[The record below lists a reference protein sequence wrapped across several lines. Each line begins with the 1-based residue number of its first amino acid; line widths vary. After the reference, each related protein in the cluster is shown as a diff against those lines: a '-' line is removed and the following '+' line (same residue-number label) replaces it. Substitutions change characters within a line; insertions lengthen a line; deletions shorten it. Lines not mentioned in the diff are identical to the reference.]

1 MSVVK
6 VSPEEQKARANRFD
20 AQVSVNLSQEEL
32 AALMRLVGETNDGDA
47 ITALHKLELAFEAGR
62 RMGKW

>member
-1 MSVVK
+1 MAVVRMS
-6 VSPEEQKARANRFD
+6 SDEQKAQSNRFD

-32 AALMRLVGETNDGDA
+32 TALMRLVGETNDGDA